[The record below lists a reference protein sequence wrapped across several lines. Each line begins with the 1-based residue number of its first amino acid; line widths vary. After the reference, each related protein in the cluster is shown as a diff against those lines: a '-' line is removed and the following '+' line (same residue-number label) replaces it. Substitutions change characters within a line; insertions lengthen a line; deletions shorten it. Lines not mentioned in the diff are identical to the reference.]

1 VTTPL
6 FNVDMLNSDEFIKM
20 DDYNLMKDLAQKSN
34 TEVKE
39 LK

>member
-6 FNVDMLNSDEFIKM
+6 FNVDMINSDEYIKM
-20 DDYNLMKDLAQKSN
+20 EDYNFMKDLAQKSN